1 MIKGAVADHIGRFM
15 DDVCAVI
22 IGMLAIGA
30 GLRWLQA
37 VKSPNPSLQS
47 GTAETARGTAA
58 GAGARSSARLSERM
72 GTFTPRR

>member
-15 DDVCAVI
+15 DGVCAVI

-47 GTAETARGTAA
+47 GTAETAVR
-58 GAGARSSARLSERM
+58 
-72 GTFTPRR
+72 